1 VIRVTVVED
10 QASFRE
16 ALLTLIDTMN
26 GFEVNN
32 AFANAEDALAEA
44 GHAETDIYLLDINLP
59 GMNGISLLRHLKT
72 NAKHP
77 CQFLMCTSYDDED
90 YVFEALKAGAHG
102 YILKNS
108 SPQEVM
114 AALRDL
120 ANGGAPMSSAIARK
134 VIANFH
140 RRDQG
145 HDVKDLVSPRE
156 LQVLELLSKGHIYK
170 EVAAQLGISTET
182 VRKHC
187 YTIYEKLHVDNRVEA
202 VNKYLGR

>member
-1 VIRVTVVED
+1 VIRVSIVED

-16 ALLTLIDTMN
+16 ALYTLIETMD

-44 GHAETDIYLLDINLP
+44 ENADTDIYMLDINLP
-59 GMNGISLLRHLKT
+59 GMNGISLLRQMKAM
-72 NAKHP
+72 NIHP
-77 CQFLMCTSYDDED
+77 CQFLMCSSYDDED
-90 YVFEALKAGAHG
+90 YVFDALKAGAHG

-114 AALRDL
+114 IALRDL

-140 RRDQG
+140 GREQG
-145 HDVKDLVSPRE
+145 HGVKDQVSPRE

-170 EVAAQLGISTET
+170 EVAAQLGISIET